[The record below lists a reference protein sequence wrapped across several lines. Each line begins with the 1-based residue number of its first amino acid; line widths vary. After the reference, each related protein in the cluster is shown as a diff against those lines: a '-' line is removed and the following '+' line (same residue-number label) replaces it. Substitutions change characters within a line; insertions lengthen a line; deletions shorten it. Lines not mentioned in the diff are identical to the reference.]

1 MSGLAPPNVLSY
13 AGQVAV
19 PSINR
24 TFPPTTSFNDFNVPT
39 IWTDTLHMNAYILV
53 AKPLGVADWV
63 LIGGVPGVLNTLTT
77 PDSVVVVPTAGNIN
91 FLNGTGMNITGSGSS
106 ITFNVTGSFSSHF
119 TADSGSATPSANN
132 LNIFGAAGIS
142 TSGSG
147 STITIS
153 NAATVPTSFVTD
165 SGTAVPAANS
175 LTIHGTGGITTSGAG
190 HTVTVDGS
198 GFITS
203 LTFTADAGSASPSA
217 SNVNILGGTTGITT
231 TASGSTLELTGTL
244 IVANG
249 GTGNTTFTAYSVV
262 CAGTTATNPFQNVSG
277 LGTTG
282 QVLTSNGA
290 GTLPTWQTVSSTIF
304 AITSVN
310 HAASPYTVLAADQ
323 YLSVDSSGG
332 TVTILLPNAPSTG
345 RVLYIKDAKG
355 ASATNNITVTTVG
368 GAVTIDGQ
376 TSQIMKSSY
385 ISINLIFDGTSYE
398 IF

>member
-198 GFITS
+198 G
-203 LTFTADAGSASPSA
+203 
-217 SNVNILGGTTGITT
+217 
-231 TASGSTLELTGTL
+231 
-244 IVANG
+244 
-249 GTGNTTFTAYSVV
+249 
-262 CAGTTATNPFQNVSG
+262 
-277 LGTTG
+277 
-282 QVLTSNGA
+282 
-290 GTLPTWQTVSSTIF
+290 
-304 AITSVN
+304 
-310 HAASPYTVLAADQ
+310 
-323 YLSVDSSGG
+323 
-332 TVTILLPNAPSTG
+332 
-345 RVLYIKDAKG
+345 
-355 ASATNNITVTTVG
+355 
-368 GAVTIDGQ
+368 
-376 TSQIMKSSY
+376 
-385 ISINLIFDGTSYE
+385 
-398 IF
+398 